1 MFLGMVCIR
10 LLLQTYGMSGWWI
23 FFIQIATLFATPLLH
38 YTVYDSAYS
47 HVYSFFLISWFMYTV
62 RKYFSTNQPKYL
74 FLSLIVFGLII
85 IVRPVNILVLL
96 FTPLLVDHLPEFIT
110 KIKCL
115 FTQHYRSLLLGIFC
129 CGMIVSIQF
138 YISYL
143 QTGNPFDYSYGEE
156 GFHFRSPHL
165 LDFLFSYHKGFFL
178 WTPWW
183 LIGFILGLSCW
194 IYTKRYDRTLVFLLA
209 FFVVVY
215 VLSSWHAWSYG
226 GSIGQRPMI
235 DFYGAFILALIPVF
249 SKKSLL
255 NKWILVISFP
265 FLVAL
270 MQIQTFQYVKA
281 IILWD
286 GMNKEIYWKAFLI
299 TDEKYSWYFYR
310 PQLTE
315 KVVESEQVVA
325 KEVVIHVPQQ
335 QAYVQTFDISSADT
349 LAPYGEVKLRINRE
363 ADREFATIQL
373 LDSTAQIVTENAYN
387 IFHSQYGNNVV
398 YNINPSYNFKTSF
411 PLKVLASYSTAF
423 ITPSLYQLYSEYGN
437 TNLTPEENATIEAG
451 FETELWNKKIKLSA
465 VGFYRDQNDAIDF
478 FYNPDTFEAYY
489 VNVDGKSKAKGV
501 ETTVSVALTEK
512 VSLNG
517 NYTFTQVDKALDRLI
532 PKHKANA
539 SIDFQPTKRTLFNLN
554 YQYFNARN
562 DAFYNGTTF
571 AVDTIQLGSYQLLNA
586 LAKYELI
593 QNRLT
598 VFGTVTNIFNEEF
611 VENAGYSTRGRNFK
625 LGVNIVL

>member
-1 MFLGMVCIR
+1 MLIVVILLISYNNFLYKKNPDKKEVFINADGRGYYEYLPALFIYKDLHFSYIDTLKTAYYEIEHNKLLYKYQENGLRINKYFVGTAVLQSPFFLIAHFTTSKGDHVHPDDGFSLPYQKGVWYAAIFYMFLGMVCIR

-387 IFHSQYGNNVV
+387 IFHSQYGNNVFCRFRLPEHPHHIKYIRLTISNV
-398 YNINPSYNFKTSF
+398 SQ
-411 PLKVLASYSTAF
+411 PLKIEEITFST
-423 ITPSLYQLYSEYGN
+423 
-437 TNLTPEENATIEAG
+437 
-451 FETELWNKKIKLSA
+451 
-465 VGFYRDQNDAIDF
+465 F
-478 FYNPDTFEAYY
+478 FN
-489 VNVDGKSKAKGV
+489 
-501 ETTVSVALTEK
+501 
-512 VSLNG
+512 
-517 NYTFTQVDKALDRLI
+517 
-532 PKHKANA
+532 
-539 SIDFQPTKRTLFNLN
+539 
-554 YQYFNARN
+554 
-562 DAFYNGTTF
+562 
-571 AVDTIQLGSYQLLNA
+571 
-586 LAKYELI
+586 
-593 QNRLT
+593 
-598 VFGTVTNIFNEEF
+598 
-611 VENAGYSTRGRNFK
+611 
-625 LGVNIVL
+625 